1 MSGAEQWAEL
11 LGRQA
16 YGAFTLKFER
26 LGLEA
31 QCRSLSAGEVEEC
44 LRMGGEKGL
53 RYALYLAC
61 DDLRQAGESLKI
73 QGALASAFDI
83 TEKLSY
89 GDVVAAG
96 AAILGQSGTD
106 TAAVSMEGGQR
117 AAQSQGMVGLFNLR
131 QLEKA
136 VDMGIFRQQDDAEG
150 IPIQPGQRMECRL
163 LAGFPVVSSHEIG
176 QGTVKT
182 APGRM
187 NEHSRGLIHR
197 QQVFILVKN
206 GHFPLLG
213 RVFRRRLVQTDGDHI
228 TGLHGKIRVLRGI
241 IDPDGI
247 APFEP
252 VHEPCGHF
260 QLPFEKRGQPPCP
273 ARNHFQFHG
282 ILLSAVNCCLHALAR

>member
-16 YGAFTLKFER
+16 HGAFILKFER

-61 DDLRQAGESLKI
+61 DDLRQAGESLKK

-106 TAAVSMEGGQR
+106 TAAVSLEGGQQT
-117 AAQSQGMVGLFNLR
+117 AQSQGMALVAEMLGSDPSAAG
-131 QLEKA
+131 A
-136 VDMGIFRQQDDAEG
+136 VKSGVYQGAEAA
-150 IPIQPGQRMECRL
+150 IPFARSGTDPWELADRL
-163 LAGFPVVSSHEIG
+163 WAAWGN
-176 QGTVKT
+176 
-182 APGRM
+182 R
-187 NEHSRGLIHR
+187 
-197 QQVFILVKN
+197 
-206 GHFPLLG
+206 
-213 RVFRRRLVQTDGDHI
+213 
-228 TGLHGKIRVLRGI
+228 
-241 IDPDGI
+241 
-247 APFEP
+247 
-252 VHEPCGHF
+252 
-260 QLPFEKRGQPPCP
+260 
-273 ARNHFQFHG
+273 
-282 ILLSAVNCCLHALAR
+282 

>member
-16 YGAFTLKFER
+16 HGAFTLKFER

-61 DDLRQAGESLKI
+61 DDLRQAGESLKK

-106 TAAVSMEGGQR
+106 TAAVSLEGGQQT
-117 AAQSQGMVGLFNLR
+117 AQSQGM
-131 QLEKA
+131 
-136 VDMGIFRQQDDAEG
+136 
-150 IPIQPGQRMECRL
+150 
-163 LAGFPVVSSHEIG
+163 
-176 QGTVKT
+176 
-182 APGRM
+182 
-187 NEHSRGLIHR
+187 
-197 QQVFILVKN
+197 
-206 GHFPLLG
+206 
-213 RVFRRRLVQTDGDHI
+213 
-228 TGLHGKIRVLRGI
+228 
-241 IDPDGI
+241 
-247 APFEP
+247 
-252 VHEPCGHF
+252 
-260 QLPFEKRGQPPCP
+260 
-273 ARNHFQFHG
+273 
-282 ILLSAVNCCLHALAR
+282 ALAAEMPMAGNSATISWVTVPRLTRTATNSLLERGPAQTSA

>member
-61 DDLRQAGESLKI
+61 DDLRQAGESLKK

-117 AAQSQGMVGLFNLR
+117 AAQSQGM
-131 QLEKA
+131 
-136 VDMGIFRQQDDAEG
+136 
-150 IPIQPGQRMECRL
+150 
-163 LAGFPVVSSHEIG
+163 
-176 QGTVKT
+176 
-182 APGRM
+182 
-187 NEHSRGLIHR
+187 
-197 QQVFILVKN
+197 
-206 GHFPLLG
+206 
-213 RVFRRRLVQTDGDHI
+213 
-228 TGLHGKIRVLRGI
+228 
-241 IDPDGI
+241 
-247 APFEP
+247 
-252 VHEPCGHF
+252 
-260 QLPFEKRGQPPCP
+260 
-273 ARNHFQFHG
+273 
-282 ILLSAVNCCLHALAR
+282 ALAVEMLGSDPTAVGATKSGVYQNEDTAIPFARSGTDPWELADRLWAAWGNR